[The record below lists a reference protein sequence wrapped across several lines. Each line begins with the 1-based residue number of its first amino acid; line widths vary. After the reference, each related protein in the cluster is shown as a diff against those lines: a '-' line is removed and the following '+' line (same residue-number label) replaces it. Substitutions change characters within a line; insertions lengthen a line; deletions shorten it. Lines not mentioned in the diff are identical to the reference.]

1 MESRNVNLLLSA
13 FVRLF
18 GSQHYEYVMDA
29 RFCGDSDSVPGV
41 ADIPTTITCRVAS
54 SIMEPYFELA
64 PAEMRKLNR
73 SDRTRAD
80 HLVLEGGRDL
90 RQELL
95 RLHEYEVAL
104 EQMPNEFFSAAAT
117 TANQLNGLAPI
128 LRLLR
133 RRD

>member
-1 MESRNVNLLLSA
+1 
-13 FVRLF
+13 
-18 GSQHYEYVMDA
+18 MDA
-29 RFCGDSDSVPGV
+29 RFRGDSDNVYGV
-41 ADIPTTITCRVAS
+41 EDIPTTITCRVAS

-95 RLHEYEVAL
+95 RLHEYEVARQQL
-104 EQMPNEFFSAAAT
+104 RISSMDWRRFFVFCGVVTETISLVST
-117 TANQLNGLAPI
+117 GVYEK
-128 LRLLR
+128 
-133 RRD
+133 